1 MTQIVIVNW
10 SHQPETLYAKTI
22 VRTIEKLYDNA
33 DIAVIV
39 DNSNTGTEEN
49 APVSHAEAQYDDIA
63 QGVQVET
70 QRTDSLWYDSIQW
83 DEMNLTAGQ
92 KTALLALILQFTIIF
107 AMNPT
112 DLGLTHLMKHDID
125 VGDAAPVW
133 QPQYRLP
140 HAYRPLITQQLEHLK
155 MAGVISESHSPWN
168 SPLVVIRIEGN
179 HIFLTPIDKPNAKP
193 FSWHID
199 HAKLAHTVD
208 RTIIG
213 LNPTNDQLRK
223 LQTKNKI
230 QYPIEHPAQH
240 RHDLRSK
247 RRAENQ

>member
-1 MTQIVIVNW
+1 M
-10 SHQPETLYAKTI
+10 K
-22 VRTIEKLYDNA
+22 
-33 DIAVIV
+33 
-39 DNSNTGTEEN
+39 
-49 APVSHAEAQYDDIA
+49 
-63 QGVQVET
+63 
-70 QRTDSLWYDSIQW
+70 
-83 DEMNLTAGQ
+83 
-92 KTALLALILQFTIIF
+92 
-107 AMNPT
+107 T

-140 HAYRPLITQQLEHLK
+140 HAYQPHETIALNFQLAWQNARDNLQQHQRHQKQHYDKAAIPSKITPGSKVLIWRNTIKPGLSSKLTHQFT
-155 MAGVISESHSPWN
+155 GPYWC
-168 SPLVVIRIEGN
+168 IRIEGN

-213 LNPTNDQLRK
+213 LNLTNDQLRK

-247 RRAENQ
+247 RRVENQ